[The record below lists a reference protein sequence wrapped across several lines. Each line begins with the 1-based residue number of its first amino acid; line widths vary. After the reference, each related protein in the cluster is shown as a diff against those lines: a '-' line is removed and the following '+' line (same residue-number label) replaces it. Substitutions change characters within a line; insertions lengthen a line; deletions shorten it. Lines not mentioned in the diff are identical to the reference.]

1 MKQMSTPSLSFH
13 IVNLP
18 VTAAI
23 CLLYA
28 GSAGAQVV
36 IVEPPLPQAPVV
48 EEQGYFPTLAESALL
63 RGPND
68 ARSIG
73 GGLLPVEEG
82 PDLSA
87 QIATDIFPYE
97 DAQPNFY
104 QRHPGIFRPLDQ
116 SLGWLTPRDAL
127 TFEAESYDN
136 TSLTVDA
143 RLGVLTRQFSPEL
156 AMIKAGPLYFD
167 LLWVG
172 AGITWS
178 DFAGNR
184 DFDKIIGDRNGDGA
198 TAFIDLG
205 IRGLIRFTDTLYLS
219 VVGNLMYLPYENEFA
234 LRFGSGRDAG
244 LTTRLNFS
252 ETIGAWDILLYS
264 EFLGRPGLNWY
275 GQGTMDEIDRSGRYF
290 YGFQTVDSAN
300 EFYNDGF
307 AFFSNRV
314 GLNANRLVLDN
325 QWRLNIAVDH
335 TDYWKTFNFENHTRR
350 EHAGI
355 SFGYEGSVIP
365 FAPRLSYDI
374 YSQDGFDSLW
384 HRAYLDLTGRLTE
397 NIHWISRTGYSFT
410 TGTRQG
416 QDQFLW
422 QIGLD
427 HTITKNTMHWLR
439 FGEGIFDNELTAE
452 SITSRFVSWGIDQ
465 RLDRRLFFRAFVQ
478 FGDSETIIPSLVT
491 RERFGAGM
499 TLRYQ
504 PLDFTQVVLTVLY
517 ENIDQAA
524 PVTDRDRWL
533 YRAELNQQLGHRLTG
548 HLFYQHED
556 NAGEPGSFKEHVLG
570 MSIRRYF

>member
-1 MKQMSTPSLSFH
+1 MPNLRVPH
-13 IVNLP
+13 PIVNLP
-18 VTAAI
+18 FITILSMLFSV
-23 CLLYA
+23 C
-28 GSAGAQVV
+28 SVAQQV
-36 IVEPPLPQAPVV
+36 IVEPPLPTAPAGNDV
-48 EEQGYFPTLAESALL
+48 GYFPTLTESTLL
-63 RGPND
+63 RGAND
-68 ARSIG
+68 ARAIG
-73 GGLLPVEEG
+73 GGQLDNEEG

-87 QIATDIFPYE
+87 LIATDIFPYQ
-97 DAQPNFY
+97 DSQPNFY
-104 QRHPGIFRPLDQ
+104 QRHPGIFKPIDY
-116 SLGWLTPRDAL
+116 SLGWMTPHDGLTYEFDPH
-127 TFEAESYDN
+127 DN
-136 TSLTVDA
+136 TSITVDG
-143 RLGVLTRQFSPEL
+143 RLGILTRQFSPEL
-156 AMIKAGPLYFD
+156 AMLKAGPLYFD

-184 DFDKIIGDRNGDGA
+184 DFDSIIGNRNGDGA

-205 IRGLIRFTDTLYLS
+205 IRGLVRFTDTLYLS
-219 VVGNLMYLPYENEFA
+219 VIGNLMYLPYENEFA

-244 LTTRLNFS
+244 LTARLNYS
-252 ETIGAWDILLYS
+252 ETYGEWDVLLYS

-275 GQGTMDEIDRSGRYF
+275 GQGTVDELDRSGRYF
-290 YGFQTVDSAN
+290 YGFQTTGAAN

-307 AFFSNRV
+307 AFFSNRI
-314 GLNANRLVLDN
+314 GLNANRLVFNN

-335 TDYWKTFNFENHTRR
+335 TDYWRTFNFENHTKR

-355 SFGYEGSVIP
+355 ALGYEGSVIP
-365 FAPRLSYDI
+365 FAPRLSYDL

-397 NIHWISRTGYSFT
+397 NIHWISRVGYSFV
-410 TGTRQG
+410 TGTQ
-416 QDQFLW
+416 QELDQFLW

-427 HTITKNTMHWLR
+427 HTITKNTKHWVR
-439 FGEGIFDNELTAE
+439 FGEGFFDNEITAE
-452 SITSRFVSWGIDQ
+452 SITSRFFSWGIDQ
-465 RLDRRLFFRAFVQ
+465 RLERRLFFRAFVQ
-478 FGDSETIIPSLVT
+478 FGDSETIIPTLVT

-504 PLDFTQVVLTVLY
+504 PLDFTQVVFTVLY

-533 YRAELNQQLGHRLTG
+533 YRFELNQQLGHRLTG

-570 MSIRRYF
+570 MTIRRYF